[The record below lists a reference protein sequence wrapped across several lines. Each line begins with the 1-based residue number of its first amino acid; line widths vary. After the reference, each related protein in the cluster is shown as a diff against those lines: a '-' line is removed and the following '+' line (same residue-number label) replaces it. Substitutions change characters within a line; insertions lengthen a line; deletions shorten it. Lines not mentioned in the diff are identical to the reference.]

1 VKQPVT
7 ADVPKIPADQVPKH
21 VAIIM
26 DGNGRWAKLRL
37 QPRTFGHRAG
47 VRSARKTV
55 RAAAAAG
62 IQVLTLFAFSQENW
76 QRPAEEVSLLMSL
89 FVNTLKRE
97 ITSLD
102 EYGLVWRFIGDR
114 SGLAP
119 ELRALMVET
128 EQRTLHNNG
137 MTLVVAVGYGG
148 QADIAQAAAR
158 AAADGVPVTSE
169 SIESRLLTA
178 GLPPVDLMIRTGGEI
193 RISNFLLW
201 QLAYAELY
209 FCDTLWPQ
217 FGHRELQQAIHWFAG
232 RQRRF
237 GRVPEAA

>member
-1 VKQPVT
+1 MT
-7 ADVPKIPADQVPKH
+7 ADVPKIPADQVPSH

-26 DGNGRWAKLRL
+26 DGNGRWAKQRL

-76 QRPAEEVSLLMSL
+76 HRPAEEVSLLMSL

-119 ELRALMVET
+119 ELRAMMAET

-137 MTLVVAVGYGG
+137 MILVVAVGYSG

-158 AAADGVPVTSE
+158 AAADGVPVTAG

-217 FGHRELQQAIHWFAG
+217 FGNRELQQAIHWFAG